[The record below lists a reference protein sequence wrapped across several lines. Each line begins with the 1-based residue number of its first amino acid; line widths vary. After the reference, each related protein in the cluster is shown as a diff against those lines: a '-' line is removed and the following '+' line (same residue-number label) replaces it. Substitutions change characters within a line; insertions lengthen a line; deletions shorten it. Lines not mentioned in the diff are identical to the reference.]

1 MKRACALG
9 GLLLLAMLAQGC
21 SLFVSVPPL
30 DPLPQTKVVLTDVE
44 YTPQAGDTDCG
55 PACLTTVMRHYG
67 SNLTLEQVTSQ
78 LKQTDGGGTIFV
90 EMLYGAR
97 KNGFKCTMVEGD
109 INMLRRSILAG
120 KPLILLLHPMPDIV
134 RVIGRRGH
142 YVVAVG
148 YDDERRE
155 AVIHSGTTSF
165 DTISYRQLQLEWSRA
180 NFLGLLVEK

>member
-1 MKRACALG
+1 MKRSLAAG
-9 GLLLLAMLAQGC
+9 GLLLLAMLTQGC

-30 DPLPQTKVVLTDVE
+30 DPLPQTRVVLTNVE

-55 PACLTTVMRHYG
+55 PACLATVMRHLG
-67 SNLTLEQVTSQ
+67 SDRTLAQVTGQ

-97 KNGFKCTMVEGD
+97 KNGFKCTMIEGD
-109 INMLRRSILAG
+109 INTLRRGILAG

-155 AVIHSGTTSF
+155 AVIHSGTTPF
-165 DTISYRQLQLEWSRA
+165 DTISYRRLQLEWSRA
-180 NFLGLLVEK
+180 NFLGLFIEK